1 MSLTE
6 LRAQRA
12 HACRL
17 TRDRALRSL
26 DEAEGFLRDRRIL
39 TLVADSALPSL
50 FGAIHEE
57 GLPGKSGF
65 GSWPKTKWPW
75 GGELASRPG
84 VRTLK
89 IHVGKLVF
97 LTPEALSI
105 VDPLCREALAQAEDG
120 SEGEVAAAFA
130 RHLAAAGPSSLDD
143 LKAELDLEPR
153 TLRSAREKLE
163 RVGAV
168 VSRGTVV
175 PAEGAGH
182 RHSSELARWD
192 QVHGVRRKVSPA
204 AALEDLIALGVRAA
218 VVAHEDEARK
228 WFSWPVE
235 RDVIAR
241 LLASGRLRRAGP
253 GWLAAP

>member
-1 MSLTE
+1 
-6 LRAQRA
+6 LRARRA
-12 HACRL
+12 QDCRL
-17 TRDRALRSL
+17 TKDRALRSL
-26 DEAEGFLRDRRIL
+26 DEAEEFLRDRRIL

-50 FGAIHEE
+50 FGAIHEA

-65 GSWPKTKWPW
+65 GSWPQTRWPW

-89 IHVGKLVF
+89 IHRGKLVF
-97 LTPEALSI
+97 LSPEALSI
-105 VDPLCREALAQAEDG
+105 VDPLCRQALAQAEDG
-120 SEGEVAAAFA
+120 SEGEVAAAIV

-143 LKAELDLEPR
+143 LKAELDLEPKAI
-153 TLRSAREKLE
+153 RSAREKLE

-168 VSRGTVV
+168 VSRATL
-175 PAEGAGH
+175 PTADEGGH

-192 QVHGVRRKVSPA
+192 QAHGARRKVSPA
-204 AALEDLIALGVRAA
+204 VALEDLIALAVRAA
-218 VVAHEDEARK
+218 VVAHEDEART

-241 LLASGRLRRAGP
+241 LLGAARLRRAGP